1 MDLNLRKARKL
12 EGKIEKHLSAAQLK
26 GSVEVRIKSTLADA
40 SDAVSKGGQK
50 LTNDLDNL
58 LKLNEIRFDI
68 RNQIANANQGV
79 GINALM
85 TQREMLKA
93 KSEVLTKLMSV
104 ELAPGQE
111 QLGDLLEGKQKQ
123 LDKGGDSYGRFTVTV
138 EVPVLGETE
147 RGTINEQISSTIKGL
162 EDVEDQLA
170 QKNLGA
176 KITLAAEAVTLLQSQ
191 GLL

>member
-12 EGKIEKHLSAAQLK
+12 ESKIEKHLAAAQLK
-26 GSVEVRIKSTLADA
+26 GTVDVRIKSTLADA
-40 SDAVSKGGQK
+40 SEQVHQGSLK
-50 LTNDLDNL
+50 LTRDLEDL
-58 LKLNEIRFDI
+58 LSLNTVRFDI

-93 KSEVLTKLMSV
+93 KSEVLTKLSSV
-104 ELAPGQE
+104 ELAPAE
-111 QLGDLLEGKQKQ
+111 AQLGDLLEGKQKQ
-123 LDKGGDSYGRFTVTV
+123 LEKGGDSYGRLLVTV
-138 EVPVLGETE
+138 DVGVVGEAERKVINDEITE
-147 RGTINEQISSTIKGL
+147 TVKAL
-162 EDVEDQLA
+162 EDIEDQLA

-176 KITLAAEAVTLLQSQ
+176 KITLGADAVTLLKSQ

>member
-12 EGKIEKHLSAAQLK
+12 ESKIQKHLAAAQLK
-26 GSVEVRIKSTLADA
+26 GSVDVRIKGTLESALDE
-40 SDAVSKGGQK
+40 VSKGGKK
-50 LTNDLDNL
+50 LSEDLTNL

-104 ELAPGQE
+104 EIAPSKE

-123 LDKGGDSYGRFTVTV
+123 LDKGGDSYGRLLVTV
-138 EVPVLGETE
+138 DVPVVGETE
-147 RGTINEQISSTIKGL
+147 RATINDQISSTIKEL

-176 KITLAAEAVTLLQSQ
+176 KISLSADAATLLKSQ